1 VEEEERR
8 AQQRKQERLAN
19 AELID
24 NSNSVQRKKPENE
37 ATTAQEDAKNNSF
50 MSQLVTKI
58 IDNVQVSIKNVHI
71 RYEDNVS
78 NPGHPF
84 AAGVTLSEVSAL
96 STNGEWEPTFI
107 SELTNTT
114 HKVGYDCTKYKI
126 NV

>member
-1 VEEEERR
+1 MEEEERR

-50 MSQLVTKI
+50 MNQLVTKI

-96 STNGEWEPTFI
+96 STNGEWVPTFI
-107 SELTNTT
+107 SEMTNTT
-114 HKVGYDCTKYKI
+114 HKV
-126 NV
+126 